1 MRSSAAVVVDVF
13 MTASV
18 AQSRAWRRA
27 AAAQRRD
34 SRYSLPDPSTRHA
47 DVSASTPF
55 SDPQAIADYE
65 THTLRLV
72 PGFADMQRMAALL
85 LAERMPPDGRVLVVG
100 AGGGLELRAFARAH
114 PGWSFDGVDP
124 SAEMLRLAE
133 RTLGPSASRVRLH
146 HGYVDAAPPGPFDAA
161 ACLLTLHF
169 TTEPERLRTLQQV
182 HRRLKP
188 GAPLVVMH
196 LSFAQAQ
203 GQRALWLS
211 RYAAFAASSG
221 VDAGKAHAA
230 AAAIDER
237 LCLLAPEQDEA
248 LLREAGFSGIA
259 VFYVGLAF
267 RGWVAY
273 A

>member
-1 MRSSAAVVVDVF
+1 VSS
-13 MTASV
+13 
-18 AQSRAWRRA
+18 
-27 AAAQRRD
+27 
-34 SRYSLPDPSTRHA
+34 
-47 DVSASTPF
+47 STPF
-55 SDPQAIADYE
+55 SDPKAIADYE
-65 THTLRLV
+65 AHTLRLV

-100 AGGGLELRAFARAH
+100 AGGGLELKAFAQSY
-114 PGWSFDGVDP
+114 PDWCFDGVDP

-133 RTLGPSASRVRLH
+133 RTLGPLASRVQLH
-146 HGYVDAAPPGPFDAA
+146 QGYVHTAPSGPFDAA
-161 ACLLTLHF
+161 ACLLTLHV
-169 TTEPERLRTLQQV
+169 TTMTERLSTLQEI

-203 GQRALWLS
+203 GQRSLWLT

-221 VDAGKAHAA
+221 VDIEKARAA

-237 LCLLAPEQDEA
+237 LCILAPEQDEA
-248 LLREAGFSGIA
+248 LLREAGFASVA

-267 RGWVAY
+267 RGWVAH